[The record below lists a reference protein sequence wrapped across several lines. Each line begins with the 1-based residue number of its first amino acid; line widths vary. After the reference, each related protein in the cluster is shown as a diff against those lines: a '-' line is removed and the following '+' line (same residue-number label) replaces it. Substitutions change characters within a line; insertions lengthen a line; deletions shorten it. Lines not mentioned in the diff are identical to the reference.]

1 MSFLGS
7 LLGITGFSIGIPVG
21 LSLGFFIFKHTES
34 ADVKSLLNLHLQNP
48 FIRPIQEF
56 DKDSLIDILTE
67 LPLWVKHPDYER
79 VDWLNDVIRDMWP
92 YLDKAICGMIK
103 SMCKPIFDEYIGMYF
118 IRSIDF
124 ESLTFGTLPPIIQ
137 GIKVHEMNEDN
148 LVFDLAAKW
157 AGNPNIILVLNVLYL
172 PIKVQLID
180 MQITAAVR
188 LTLKPFVPTFPCFS
202 NVVVSLLDKPDVDF
216 GLKVMGGDLMAI
228 PGLYQFIQN
237 IIKKYVASLYLWPQ
251 CLEIPILDASIGAA
265 NKPVGILR
273 VKVVR
278 ASDLLKMDL
287 IGSSDPYVKLKLS
300 GGRIIPS
307 KKTSVKFK
315 NLNPVWNEEFK
326 LTVNDHMSQV
336 LELHVYDWEKVG
348 LHDKLGMQVI
358 PLMVLKPHEKKELTV
373 GLVKNL
379 DSSDIRNRKPR
390 GSITVELTFVPF
402 VEDTTGPNGPID
414 FYMRKETVSKKFG
427 SSFVNRPGLLLVTVI
442 SAKSVE
448 GKHHNNPFALVV
460 FKGDKRKTKILKKT
474 WDPSWNEEFQF
485 MLDEAPLEDVI
496 HIEVISKRKHKLGF
510 GSSKEALGHVDINLV
525 DVVYN
530 NRINEKYH
538 LINSRNGMIHV
549 DIKWNA
555 T

>member
-1 MSFLGS
+1 MSFVGS
-7 LLGITGFSIGIPVG
+7 LLGIIGFAIGIPVG
-21 LSLGFFIFKHTES
+21 VSLGFLVFGHTES
-34 ADVKSLLNLHLQNP
+34 TDVKSP
-48 FIRPIQEF
+48 VVRPIGDF
-56 DKDSLIDILTE
+56 DKDSLIDILPE
-67 LPLWVKHPDYER
+67 LPLWIKHPDYER

-103 SMCKPIFDEYIGMYF
+103 SMCEPIFSEYIGTYF

-124 ESLTFGTLPPIIQ
+124 ERLTFGSLPPIIQ
-137 GIKVHEMNEDN
+137 
-148 LVFDLAAKW
+148 
-157 AGNPNIILVLNVLYL
+157 
-172 PIKVQLID
+172 
-180 MQITAAVR
+180 AVR
-188 LTLKPFVPTFPCFS
+188 VTLKPFVPTFPCFS
-202 NVVVSLLDKPDVDF
+202 NIFVSLLDKPDVDF

-251 CLEIPILDASIGAA
+251 SLEIPVLDASTGAV
-265 NKPVGILR
+265 NKPVGILH

-287 IGSSDPYVKLKLS
+287 LGSSDPYVKLKLS

-307 KKTSVKFK
+307 KKTSVKPK
-315 NLNPVWNEEFK
+315 NLNPEWNEEFK

-336 LELHVYDWEKVG
+336 LELHVFDWEKVG

-358 PLMVLKPHEKKELTV
+358 PLMVLKPNEKKELTI

-379 DSSDIRNRKPR
+379 DSNDPRNRKPR

-402 VEDTTGPNGPID
+402 VDDTASLNGPID
-414 FYMRKETVSKKFG
+414 LYMRKQTVSKKLG
-427 SSFVNRPGLLLVTVI
+427 SSFVNRAGLLTVTVI

-448 GKHHNNPFALVV
+448 GKHHNNPFVLVV

-474 WDPSWNEEFQF
+474 RDPSWNEEFQF
-485 MLDEAPLEDVI
+485 MLDEAPFEDVI

-530 NRINEKYH
+530 SRINEKYH

>member
-1 MSFLGS
+1 MSFVGS
-7 LLGITGFSIGIPVG
+7 LLGIIGFAIGIPVG
-21 LSLGFFIFKHTES
+21 VSLGFLVFGHTES
-34 ADVKSLLNLHLQNP
+34 TDVKSP
-48 FIRPIQEF
+48 VVRPIGDF
-56 DKDSLIDILTE
+56 DKDSLIDILPE
-67 LPLWVKHPDYER
+67 LPLWIKHPDYER

-103 SMCKPIFDEYIGMYF
+103 SMCEPIFSEYIGTYF

-124 ESLTFGTLPPIIQ
+124 ESLTFGSLPPIIQ

-157 AGNPNIILVLNVLYL
+157 AGNPNIILVLNVFYL

-180 MQITAAVR
+180 MQISASVR
-188 LTLKPFVPTFPCFS
+188 VTLKPFVPTFPCFS
-202 NVVVSLLDKPDVDF
+202 NIFVSLLDKPDVDF

-251 CLEIPILDASIGAA
+251 SLEIPVLDASTGAA
-265 NKPVGILR
+265 NKPVGILH

-287 IGSSDPYVKLKLS
+287 LGSSDPYVKLKLS

-307 KKTSVKFK
+307 KKTSVKPK
-315 NLNPVWNEEFK
+315 NLNPEWNEEFK

-336 LELHVYDWEKVG
+336 LELHVFDWEKVG

-358 PLMVLKPHEKKELTV
+358 PLMVLKPNEKKELTI

-379 DSSDIRNRKPR
+379 DSNDPRNRKPR

-402 VEDTTGPNGPID
+402 VDDTTSLNGPID
-414 FYMRKETVSKKFG
+414 LYMRKQTVSKKLG
-427 SSFVNRPGLLLVTVI
+427 SSFVNRAGLLTVTVI

-474 WDPSWNEEFQF
+474 RDPSWNEEFQF
-485 MLDEAPLEDVI
+485 MLDEAPFEDVI

-530 NRINEKYH
+530 SRINEKYH

>member
-1 MSFLGS
+1 MSFVGS
-7 LLGITGFSIGIPVG
+7 LLGITGFAIGIPVG
-21 LSLGFFIFKHTES
+21 VSLGFLVFGHTES
-34 ADVKSLLNLHLQNP
+34 TDVKSP
-48 FIRPIQEF
+48 VVRPIGDF
-56 DKDSLIDILTE
+56 DKDSLIDILPE
-67 LPLWVKHPDYER
+67 LPLWIKHPDYER

-103 SMCKPIFDEYIGMYF
+103 SMCEPIFSEYIGTYF

-124 ESLTFGTLPPIIQ
+124 ESLTFGSLPPIIQ
-137 GIKVHEMNEDN
+137 GCYFFNFEGIKVHEMNEDN

-180 MQITAAVR
+180 MQISAAVR
-188 LTLKPFVPTFPCFS
+188 VTLKPFVPTFPCFS
-202 NVVVSLLDKPDVDF
+202 NIFVSLLDKPDVDF

-251 CLEIPILDASIGAA
+251 SLEIPVLDASTGAA
-265 NKPVGILR
+265 NKPVGILH

-287 IGSSDPYVKLKLS
+287 LGSSDPYVKLKLS

-307 KKTSVKFK
+307 KKTSVKPK
-315 NLNPVWNEEFK
+315 NLNPEWNEEFK

-336 LELHVYDWEKVG
+336 LELHVFDWEKVG

-358 PLMVLKPHEKKELTV
+358 PLMVLKPNEKKELTI

-379 DSSDIRNRKPR
+379 DSNDPRNRKPR

-402 VEDTTGPNGPID
+402 VDDTASLNGPID
-414 FYMRKETVSKKFG
+414 LYMRKQTVSKKLG
-427 SSFVNRPGLLLVTVI
+427 SSFVNRAGLLTVTII

-474 WDPSWNEEFQF
+474 RDPSWNEEFQF
-485 MLDEAPLEDVI
+485 MLDEAPFEDVI

-530 NRINEKYH
+530 SRINEKYH

>member
-1 MSFLGS
+1 MSFVGS
-7 LLGITGFSIGIPVG
+7 LLGITGFAIGIPVG
-21 LSLGFFIFKHTES
+21 LSLGFLVFGHTES
-34 ADVKSLLNLHLQNP
+34 TYVKSP
-48 FIRPIQEF
+48 VVRPIGDF
-56 DKDSLIDILTE
+56 DKDSLIDILPE
-67 LPLWVKHPDYER
+67 LPLWIKHPDYER

-103 SMCKPIFDEYIGMYF
+103 SMCEPIFSEYIGTYF

-124 ESLTFGTLPPIIQ
+124 ESLTFGSLPPIIQ

-180 MQITAAVR
+180 MQISAAVR
-188 LTLKPFVPTFPCFS
+188 VTLKPFVPTFPCFS
-202 NVVVSLLDKPDVDF
+202 NIFVSLLDKPDVDF

-251 CLEIPILDASIGAA
+251 SLEIPVLDASTGAA
-265 NKPVGILR
+265 NKPVGILH

-287 IGSSDPYVKLKLS
+287 LGSSDPYVKLKLS

-307 KKTSVKFK
+307 KKTSVKPK
-315 NLNPVWNEEFK
+315 NLNPEWNEEFK

-336 LELHVYDWEKVG
+336 LELHVFDWEKVG

-358 PLMVLKPHEKKELTV
+358 PLMVLKPNEKKELTI

-379 DSSDIRNRKPR
+379 DSNDPRNRKPR

-402 VEDTTGPNGPID
+402 VDDTASLNGPID
-414 FYMRKETVSKKFG
+414 LYMRKQTVSKKLG
-427 SSFVNRPGLLLVTVI
+427 SSFVNRAGLLTVTII

-474 WDPSWNEEFQF
+474 RDPSWNEEFQF
-485 MLDEAPLEDVI
+485 MLDEAPFEDVI

-530 NRINEKYH
+530 SRINEKYH

>member
-1 MSFLGS
+1 MSFVGS
-7 LLGITGFSIGIPVG
+7 LLGITGFAIGIPVG
-21 LSLGFFIFKHTES
+21 VSLGFLVFGHTES
-34 ADVKSLLNLHLQNP
+34 TDVKSP
-48 FIRPIQEF
+48 VVRPIGDF
-56 DKDSLIDILTE
+56 DKDSLIDILPE
-67 LPLWVKHPDYER
+67 LPLWIKHPDYER

-103 SMCKPIFDEYIGMYF
+103 SMCEPIFSEYIGTYF

-124 ESLTFGTLPPIIQ
+124 ERLTFGSLPPIIQ

-180 MQITAAVR
+180 MQISASVR
-188 LTLKPFVPTFPCFS
+188 VTLKPFVPTFPCFS
-202 NVVVSLLDKPDVDF
+202 NIFVSLLDKPDVDF

-251 CLEIPILDASIGAA
+251 SLEIPVLDASTGAA
-265 NKPVGILR
+265 NKPVGILH

-287 IGSSDPYVKLKLS
+287 LGSSDPYVKLKLS

-307 KKTSVKFK
+307 KKTSVKPK
-315 NLNPVWNEEFK
+315 NLNPEWNEEFK

-336 LELHVYDWEKVG
+336 LELHVFDWEKVG

-358 PLMVLKPHEKKELTV
+358 PLMVLKPNEKKELTI

-379 DSSDIRNRKPR
+379 DSNDPRNRKPR

-402 VEDTTGPNGPID
+402 VDDTASLNGPID
-414 FYMRKETVSKKFG
+414 LYMRKQTVSKKLR
-427 SSFVNRPGLLLVTVI
+427 SSFVNRAGLLTVTII

-474 WDPSWNEEFQF
+474 RDPSWNEEFQF
-485 MLDEAPLEDVI
+485 MLDEAPFEDVI

-530 NRINEKYH
+530 SRINEKYH

>member
-7 LLGITGFSIGIPVG
+7 LLGIIGFAIGIPVG
-21 LSLGFFIFKHTES
+21 VSLGFLIFRLTDS
-34 ADVKSLLNLHLQNP
+34 TDVKVTVFQVRSLGQ
-48 FIRPIQEF
+48 FKSF
-56 DKDSLIDILTE
+56 DKDSLIEILPE

-79 VDWLNDVIRDMWP
+79 VDWLNDVISDMWP
-92 YLDKAICGMIK
+92 YLDKAICGMIN
-103 SMCKPIFDEYIGMYF
+103 SMSESIFSEYIGMYC

-124 ESLTFGTLPPIIQ
+124 ESLTFGNLPPIIQ
-137 GIKVHEMNEDN
+137 GIKVHELNEDS

-157 AGNPNIILVLNVLYL
+157 AGNPNIVLVLNVLYL

-202 NVVVSLLDKPDVDF
+202 NIAVSFLEKPDVDF

-228 PGLYQFIQN
+228 PGLYHFVQN

-251 CLEIPILDASIGAA
+251 CLEIPVLDASIGAA
-265 NKPVGILR
+265 NKPEGILH
-273 VKVVR
+273 VKVIR
-278 ASDLLKMDL
+278 ANELLKMDL

-307 KKTSVKFK
+307 KKTSVKPK

-336 LELHVYDWEKVG
+336 LELHVFDWEKVG

-402 VEDTTGPNGPID
+402 VEENMGPNGPID
-414 FYMRKETVSKKFG
+414 FYMRKETVSKRLG
-427 SSFVNRPGLLLVTVI
+427 RSFVNRPGLLLVTVI
-442 SAKSVE
+442 GAKSVE
-448 GKHHNNPFALVV
+448 GKHHSNPFALVV
-460 FKGDKRKTKILKKT
+460 FKGDKRKTKLLKKT
-474 WDPSWNEEFQF
+474 RDPSWNEEFQF
-485 MLDEAPLEDVI
+485 VLDEAPLEEVI
-496 HIEVISKRKHKLGF
+496 HIEIISKRKHTLGF
-510 GSSKEALGHVDINLV
+510 GSAKEALGHVDINLV

>member
-1 MSFLGS
+1 MSLIGS
-7 LLGITGFSIGIPVG
+7 LFGIIGFAIGVPVGVSIGF
-21 LSLGFFIFKHTES
+21 LIFRHADST
-34 ADVKSLLNLHLQNP
+34 DVKDP
-48 FIRPIQEF
+48 YIRPIQEL
-56 DKDSLIDILTE
+56 DKTSLLDILPE

-92 YLDKAICGMIK
+92 YLDKAICGMIE
-103 SMCKPIFDEYIGMYF
+103 SMCKPIFSEYIGLYF

-124 ESLTFGTLPPIIQ
+124 ESLTFGSLPPIIQ

-157 AGNPNIILVLNVLYL
+157 AGNPNIILVLNVSHLT
-172 PIKVQLID
+172 IKVQLID
-180 MQITAAVR
+180 MQITASVR

-216 GLKVMGGDLMAI
+216 GLKVMGGDIMAI

-237 IIKKYVASLYLWPQ
+237 IIKKYIASLYLWPQ
-251 CLEIPILDASIGAA
+251 YLEIPVLDASVGAA
-265 NKPVGILR
+265 SKPVGILH
-273 VKVVR
+273 VKVIR

-287 IGSSDPYVKLKLS
+287 LGSSDPYVKLKLS
-300 GGRIIPS
+300 GAGRIIPS
-307 KKTSVKFK
+307 KKTSVKTK

-358 PLMVLKPHEKKELTV
+358 PLMILKPNVKKELTI

-379 DSSDIRNRKPR
+379 DSSDARNRKPR
-390 GSITVELTFVPF
+390 GSITVEMTFVPF
-402 VEDTTGPNGPID
+402 VEENMGLNGPID
-414 FYMRKETVSKKFG
+414 FYMRKETVSKNLG
-427 SSFVNRPGLLLVTVI
+427 SEFVNKPGLLLVTVI
-442 SAKSVE
+442 SATNVE

-460 FKGDKRKTKILKKT
+460 FKGDKRKTKIMKKT
-474 WDPSWNEEFQF
+474 QDPSWNEEFQF
-485 MLDEAPLEDVI
+485 VLDEPPFEDVI
-496 HIEVISKRKHKLGF
+496 HIEVISKRKLKIGF
-510 GSSKEALGHVDINLV
+510 SSSKEALGHVDINLV

>member
-1 MSFLGS
+1 MSFFGS
-7 LLGITGFSIGIPVG
+7 LLGIIGFAIGIPVG
-21 LSLGFFIFKHTES
+21 LFLGFLIFRHTES
-34 ADVKSLLNLHLQNP
+34 ADVKNP

-56 DKDSLIDILTE
+56 DKDSLIDILPE

-92 YLDKAICGMIK
+92 YLDKAICGMIE
-103 SMCKPIFDEYIGMYF
+103 SMSKPIFSEYIGMYF

-124 ESLTFGTLPPIIQ
+124 ESLTFGRLPPIIQ
-137 GIKVHEMNEDN
+137 GIKVHELNEDN
-148 LVFDLAAKW
+148 LVIDLAVKW
-157 AGNPNIILVLNVLYL
+157 AGNPNITLVLNAFYL

-188 LTLKPFVPTFPCFS
+188 VTLKPFVPTFPCFS

-216 GLKVMGGDLMAI
+216 GLKVMGSDLMAI
-228 PGLYQFIQN
+228 PGLYHFIQN

-251 CLEIPILDASIGAA
+251 SLEIPILDASIGAA
-265 NKPVGILR
+265 KKPVGILR

-278 ASDLLKMDL
+278 ANELLKMDL
-287 IGSSDPYVKLKLS
+287 LGSSDPYVKLKLS

-326 LTVNDHMSQV
+326 LTVNDPMSQV

-348 LHDKLGMQVI
+348 LHDKLGLQVI

-379 DSSDIRNRKPR
+379 DSSDIRKRKPR

-402 VEDTTGPNGPID
+402 VEDGMPLNGPID
-414 FYMRKETVSKKFG
+414 FYMRKETVSKKLG
-427 SSFVNRPGLLLVTVI
+427 SPFVNRPGLLSVTVI
-442 SAKSVE
+442 SATSVE

-460 FKGDKRKTKILKKT
+460 FKGDTRKTKLQKKT
-474 WDPSWNEEFQF
+474 RDPSWNEEFQF
-485 MLDEAPLEDVI
+485 VLDEAPLEDTI
-496 HIEVISKRKHKLGF
+496 HIEVISKRKHTLAF
-510 GSSKEALGHVDINLV
+510 GSSKESLGYVDINLV

-549 DIKWNA
+549 EIKWNA

>member
-1 MSFLGS
+1 MSFVGS
-7 LLGITGFSIGIPVG
+7 LLGITGFAIGIPVG
-21 LSLGFFIFKHTES
+21 VSLGFLVFGHTES
-34 ADVKSLLNLHLQNP
+34 TDVKSP
-48 FIRPIQEF
+48 VVRPIGDF
-56 DKDSLIDILTE
+56 DKDSLIDILPE
-67 LPLWVKHPDYER
+67 LPLWIKHPDYER

-103 SMCKPIFDEYIGMYF
+103 SMCEPIFSEYIGTYF

-124 ESLTFGTLPPIIQ
+124 ERLTFGSLPPIIQ

-180 MQITAAVR
+180 MQISASVR
-188 LTLKPFVPTFPCFS
+188 VTLKPFVPTFPCFS
-202 NVVVSLLDKPDVDF
+202 NIFVSLLDKPDVDF

-251 CLEIPILDASIGAA
+251 SLEIPVLDASTGAA
-265 NKPVGILR
+265 NKPVGILH

-287 IGSSDPYVKLKLS
+287 LGSSDPYVKLKLS

-307 KKTSVKFK
+307 KKTSVKPK
-315 NLNPVWNEEFK
+315 NLNPEWNEEFK

-336 LELHVYDWEKVG
+336 LELHVFDWEKVG

-358 PLMVLKPHEKKELTV
+358 PLMVLKPNEKKELTI

-379 DSSDIRNRKPR
+379 DSNDPRNRKPR

-402 VEDTTGPNGPID
+402 VDDTASLNGPID
-414 FYMRKETVSKKFG
+414 LYMRKQTVSKKLG
-427 SSFVNRPGLLLVTVI
+427 SSFVNRAGLLTVTII

-474 WDPSWNEEFQF
+474 RDPSWNEEFQF
-485 MLDEAPLEDVI
+485 MLDEAPFEDVI

-530 NRINEKYH
+530 SRINEKYH

>member
-1 MSFLGS
+1 MSFFGS
-7 LLGITGFSIGIPVG
+7 LLGIIGFAIGIPVG
-21 LSLGFFIFKHTES
+21 VSFGFLVFKYTDS
-34 ADVKSLLNLHLQNP
+34 TDVKSP
-48 FIRPIQEF
+48 VIRPIRDF
-56 DKDSLIDILTE
+56 HKDSLIDILPE
-67 LPLWVKHPDYER
+67 LPLWIKHPDYER
-79 VDWLNDVIRDMWP
+79 VDWLNEVIRDMWP
-92 YLDKAICGMIK
+92 YLDKAICGMIR
-103 SMCKPIFDEYIGMYF
+103 SMCKPIFSEYIGMYF

-124 ESLTFGTLPPIIQ
+124 ESLTFGSLPPIIQ
-137 GIKVHEMNEDN
+137 GIKVHELNEDN

-157 AGNPNIILVLNVLYL
+157 AGNPNIIMVFNVFYL

-188 LTLKPFVPTFPCFS
+188 VTLKPFVPTFPCFS
-202 NVVVSLLDKPDVDF
+202 NVAVSLMDKPDVDF

-251 CLEIPILDASIGAA
+251 SLEIPVLDASTGAA
-265 NKPVGILR
+265 NKPVGILH

-278 ASDLLKMDL
+278 ATDLKRMDFL
-287 IGSSDPYVKLKLS
+287 GSSDPYVKLKLS
-300 GGRIIPS
+300 GGRMIPS
-307 KKTSVKFK
+307 KKTSVKHK

-326 LTVNDHMSQV
+326 LIVNDHMSQV

-348 LHDKLGMQVI
+348 LPDKLGMQVI
-358 PLMVLKPHEKKELTV
+358 PLMVLKPNEKKELTM
-373 GLVKNL
+373 GLVKHI
-379 DSSDIRNRKPR
+379 DSNDPRDRKSR

-402 VEDTTGPNGPID
+402 VRDTMSLNGPIGL
-414 FYMRKETVSKKFG
+414 YMRKETVSKKLG
-427 SSFVNRPGLLLVTVI
+427 SSFVNRAGLLTVTVI
-442 SAKSVE
+442 GAKSIE

-460 FKGDKRKTKILKKT
+460 FKGEKRKTKILKKT
-474 WDPSWNEEFQF
+474 RDPSWNEEFQF
-485 MLDEAPLEDVI
+485 MLDEPPFEDAI
-496 HIEVISKRKHKLGF
+496 HIEVISKRKHSLGF
-510 GSSKEALGHVDINLV
+510 GYSNEALGHVDINLV